1 MSYILN
7 GKAMINLLI
16 VGLIKETLYKMS
28 QYFPKPYKNFGG
40 NIDFKVDLSNYIT
53 KEDLT
58 NATGVDT
65 SN

>member
-16 VGLIKETLYKMS
+16 VGLIKEALYKMS
-28 QYFPKPYKNFGG
+28 QYFPKLYKNFGG
-40 NIDFKVDLSNYIT
+40 NIDFKVDLSNYTT

>member
-7 GKAMINLLI
+7 GKALINLSI
-16 VGLIKETLYKMS
+16 VGLLKKTLYKMS
-28 QYFPKPYKNFGG
+28 QYFPKPYKNFEG
-40 NIDFKVDLSNYIT
+40 NIDFKVDLSNYAT
-53 KEDLT
+53 KEDIT